1 MSEGATLANE
11 ATLRLRDRMVNE
23 ETERLSESRD
33 VLDEGTETVGSLLLK
48 QVKRKAEVNT

>member
-33 VLDEGTETVGSLLLK
+33 VLDEGTETVGSLFLK